1 MEKVLDPVSPELL
14 RAELTP
20 DKKLCDTNKA
30 DNEIY
35 VIDGQDAPNVLL
47 EIGRLRE
54 IAFRD
59 SGGGTGMSV
68 DLDEF
73 DTTPDHPYKQI
84 IIWDPEASAIIGGY
98 RYILGPDVKMQP
110 DGQPHITSS
119 HMFHYSEQ
127 FIRDYLPHV
136 IELGRSFVTPEYQSS
151 KAGAKGIF
159 ALDNLWD
166 GIAAV
171 ILQHPNIMYLLGK
184 MTIYPTFDKSC
195 RELIQ
200 HFLWKH
206 FPDPDEL
213 GRPKFPVE
221 VETDGRL
228 LDLILKDDEFK
239 PDYRN
244 LKEAVRKLGFNIPPL
259 VNSYMNI
266 SPTMKMLGTGINDEF
281 FDAYDTG
288 IMICFD
294 EMYADK
300 RDRHKAPYFRHL
312 AEKMRLRFPS
322 IRSEAEELADR
333 LSSVKEGK
341 RMQQFNKFL
350 EKQKE
355 RVVGAE
361 KKLRKSLRRKKKEQA
376 EP

>member
-1 MEKVLDPVSPELL
+1 MDMEKVLDPVSPELL

-30 DNEIY
+30 GNEIY

-73 DTTPDHPYKQI
+73 DTTTDHPYKQI
-84 IIWDPEASAIIGGY
+84 IIWDPDASAIIGGY

-119 HMFHYSEQ
+119 HMFHYSEE

-166 GIAAV
+166 GLT
-171 ILQHPNIMYLLGK
+171 ILMVLHPQMTYFFGKVTMY
-184 MTIYPTFDKSC
+184 PAFDRC
-195 RELIQ
+195 GRDLIL
-200 HFLWKH
+200 HFFAKH
-206 FPDPDEL
+206 FPDNEALAVPYNPLKIDHDP
-213 GRPKFPVE
+213 RMM
-221 VETDGRL
+221 
-228 LDLILKDDEFK
+228 DLILKADDFK
-239 PDYRN
+239 ADYKL
-244 LKEAVRKLGFNIPPL
+244 LKEAIHSLGTSIPPL
-259 VNSYMNI
+259 VNAYMNT
-266 SPTMKMLGTGINDEF
+266 SPEIKFFGTAINDEF
-281 FDAYDTG
+281 GDVEETG
-288 IMICFD
+288 ILVDFD
-294 EMYADK
+294 EMYLEKKARHVESYIKQKAGWIKQRFPHFGDK
-300 RDRHKAPYFRHL
+300 H
-312 AEKMRLRFPS
+312 AEKIASRWEIKRKE
-322 IRSEAEELADR
+322 IQKK
-333 LSSVKEGK
+333 VKEK
-341 RMQQFNKFL
+341 IN
-350 EKQKE
+350 
-355 RVVGAE
+355 
-361 KKLRKSLRRKKKEQA
+361 RKK
-376 EP
+376 